1 MERYYIVDSSILP
14 ESFDNVIKA
23 RNLLETKKVHN
34 VSEAVKEVG
43 ISRGTYYKYKDLV
56 FLPDEEMTDRK
67 AVISMML
74 HHQQGILSRVLVDIS
89 ESNASILTINQNI
102 PIHNIAT
109 VVISLD
115 ISHLNGTIDDLLEIL
130 KRSDLVDNVRL
141 ISIE

>member
-1 MERYYIVDSSILP
+1 MEKYYIVDSSILP
-14 ESFDNVIKA
+14 ESFDKVIQA

-34 VSEAVKEVG
+34 VSEAVKAVG

-56 FLPDEEMTDRK
+56 FLPDEELNDRK

-74 HHQQGILSRVLVDIS
+74 HHQQGILSKVLVDIS

-102 PIHNIAT
+102 PIHGIAT

-115 ISHLNGTIDDLLEIL
+115 ISHLNGTIDNLLDKL
-130 KRSDLVDNVRL
+130 KLSDFVDNVRL

>member
-1 MERYYIVDSSILP
+1 MEKYYIVDSSILP
-14 ESFDNVIKA
+14 ESFEKVIEA

-34 VSEAVKEVG
+34 VSEAVKVVG

-56 FLPDEEMTDRK
+56 FKPDEERNERK

-74 HHQQGILSRVLVDIS
+74 KHQQGTLSKVLVDIS
-89 ESNASILTINQNI
+89 ELNASILTINQNI

-115 ISHLNGTIDDLLEIL
+115 ISHLNGTMDDLIDKLQL
-130 KRSDLVDNVRL
+130 SDAVESVQLVA
-141 ISIE
+141 IE

>member
-1 MERYYIVDSSILP
+1 MEKYYIVDSSILP
-14 ESFDNVIKA
+14 ESFDRVIKA
-23 RNLLETKKVHN
+23 RNLLETRKVHN

-74 HHQQGILSRVLVDIS
+74 HHEQGILSKVLVDIS

-115 ISHLNGTIDDLLEIL
+115 ISHLNGTIDNLLDKL
-130 KRSDLVDNVRL
+130 KQSNFVNNVQL

>member
-1 MERYYIVDSSILP
+1 MEKYYIVDSSILP
-14 ESFDNVIKA
+14 ESFEKVIEA

-34 VSEAVKEVG
+34 VSEAVKVVG

-56 FLPDEEMTDRK
+56 FKPDEERNERK

-74 HHQQGILSRVLVDIS
+74 KHQQGTLSKVLVDIS
-89 ESNASILTINQNI
+89 ELNASILTINQNI

-115 ISHLNGTIDDLLEIL
+115 ISHLNGTMDDLIDTLQL
-130 KRSDLVDNVRL
+130 SDSVENVQLVA
-141 ISIE
+141 IE

>member
-1 MERYYIVDSSILP
+1 MEKYYIVDSSILP
-14 ESFDNVIKA
+14 ESFEKVIEA

-34 VSEAVKEVG
+34 VSEAVKVVG

-56 FLPDEEMTDRK
+56 FKADEERNERK

-74 HHQQGILSRVLVDIS
+74 KHQQGTLSKVLVDIS
-89 ESNASILTINQNI
+89 ELNASILTINQNI

-115 ISHLNGTIDDLLEIL
+115 ISHLNGTMDDLIDKLQL
-130 KRSDLVDNVRL
+130 SDAVENVQLVA
-141 ISIE
+141 IE

>member
-1 MERYYIVDSSILP
+1 MEKYYIVDSSILP
-14 ESFDNVIKA
+14 ESFEKVIEA

-34 VSEAVKEVG
+34 VSEAVKVVG

-56 FLPDEEMTDRK
+56 FKPDEERNERK

-74 HHQQGILSRVLVDIS
+74 KHQQGTLSKVLVDIS
-89 ESNASILTINQNI
+89 ELNASILTINQNI

-115 ISHLNGTIDDLLEIL
+115 ISHLNGTMDDLIDKLQL
-130 KRSDLVDNVRL
+130 SDAVENVQLVA
-141 ISIE
+141 IE

>member
-14 ESFDNVIKA
+14 ESFDKVIQA

>member
-14 ESFDNVIKA
+14 ESFDKVIKA
-23 RNLLETKKVHN
+23 RNLLETKKVNN
-34 VSEAVKEVG
+34 VSEAVKVVG

-56 FLPDEEMTDRK
+56 FLPDEEMNDRK

-74 HHQQGILSRVLVDIS
+74 QHQQGILSKVLVDIS

-102 PIHNIAT
+102 PIHNTAT

-115 ISHLNGTIDDLLEIL
+115 IGHLNGTIDDLLAKI
-130 KRSDLVDNVRL
+130 RQSDLVDNVQL
-141 ISIE
+141 IAIE

>member
-1 MERYYIVDSSILP
+1 MEKYYIVDSSILP
-14 ESFDNVIKA
+14 ESFDRVIKA
-23 RNLLETKKVHN
+23 RNLLETRKVHN

-56 FLPDEEMTDRK
+56 FLPDEEMNDRK

-74 HHQQGILSRVLVDIS
+74 RHEQGTLSKVLVNIS

-102 PIHNIAT
+102 PIHGVAT

-115 ISHLNGTIDDLLEIL
+115 ISHLNGTIDDLLDKL
-130 KRSDLVDNVRL
+130 KQSNIADNVQL
-141 ISIE
+141 IAVE

>member
-14 ESFDNVIKA
+14 ESFDKVIQA

-74 HHQQGILSRVLVDIS
+74 HHQQGILSGVLVDIS

>member
-1 MERYYIVDSSILP
+1 MEKYYIVDSSILP
-14 ESFDNVIKA
+14 ESFEKVIEA

-34 VSEAVKEVG
+34 VSEAVKVVG

-56 FLPDEEMTDRK
+56 FKPDEKRNERK

-74 HHQQGILSRVLVDIS
+74 KHQQGTLSKVLVDIS
-89 ESNASILTINQNI
+89 ELNASILTINQNI

-115 ISHLNGTIDDLLEIL
+115 ISHLNGTMDDLIDKLQL
-130 KRSDLVDNVRL
+130 SDAVENVQLVA
-141 ISIE
+141 IE

>member
-1 MERYYIVDSSILP
+1 MEKYYIVDSSILP
-14 ESFDNVIKA
+14 ESFDRVIKA

-34 VSEAVKEVG
+34 VSEAVKKVG

-56 FLPDEEMTDRK
+56 FLPDEEMNDRK

-74 HHQQGILSRVLVDIS
+74 DHEQGILSKVLVDIS

-102 PIHNIAT
+102 PIHNVAT

-115 ISHLNGTIDDLLEIL
+115 ISHLNGTIGELIEKL
-130 KRSDLVDNVRL
+130 KLSTSVDNVQL
-141 ISIE
+141 VAVE